1 MDLVRRRSKESSGS
15 AYDLGELDQALFM
28 YLAGQQGHSTTTE
41 EHRQTLNIFPSQP
54 MHVQP
59 LTTKGGKILDSPS
72 CKKPSE
78 PTMDSKTSNHLPTVA
93 IPDQLEDTEAAERNK
108 KGTSSLEHEGPKT
121 QDPKT
126 LRRLAQNRE
135 AARKSRI
142 RKKAYIQQLETSRIK
157 LNQIEQELQRAR
169 TQGLLFNGG
178 AAVIGDQSLT
188 TSSGLS
194 SEAVMFDMEYERWF
208 EEHHRLMCDLRA
220 AVHEHLPENEL
231 RMFVD
236 HCLRHYEHQM
246 NLKGLIIKSDVFH
259 LISGIWVTPAE
270 RCFMWIAGLRP
281 SDLLKALS
289 HAMEA
294 FHRSLADVV
303 VSDALSCPLN
313 MPNYMAQMAIAMDKL
328 TT

>member
-1 MDLVRRRSKESSGS
+1 
-15 AYDLGELDQALFM
+15 
-28 YLAGQQGHSTTTE
+28 
-41 EHRQTLNIFPSQP
+41 

-78 PTMDSKTSNHLPTVA
+78 PTMDSKTNNHLPAVA
-93 IPDQLEDTEAAERNK
+93 IPDQLEDTKAAVIQKEGNK

-121 QDPKT
+121 PDPKT

-178 AAVIGDQSLT
+178 AVVIGDQSLT
-188 TSSGLS
+188 TSSGLR
-194 SEAVMFDMEYERWF
+194 SEAVMFDMEYARWLK
-208 EEHHRLMCDLRA
+208 EHHRLMCDLRA
-220 AVHEHLPENEL
+220 AVQEHLPENEL

-236 HCLRHYEHQM
+236 HCLRHYEHLM
-246 NLKGLIIKSDVFH
+246 NLMGLIIKSDVFH

-270 RCFMWIAGLRP
+270 HCFMWIAGFRP
-281 SDLLKALS
+281 SDLLKVMLRHVEPLTKGQIVAVCGLLQSAQETEEVLS
-289 HAMEA
+289 HSHGSLPPVAGGCRRLRRA
-294 FHRSLADVV
+294 QLPPQHAQLHGADGHRPRTS
-303 VSDALSCPLN
+303 SPPN
-313 MPNYMAQMAIAMDKL
+313 M
-328 TT
+328 